1 MRALMLRR
9 IVPLLCVV
17 ALSAC
22 IDFTGLDIAGGHLTG
37 IDVTKGTVVEVGD
50 TVRLTAA
57 GDIDGLVGWFS
68 YDPVLDAR
76 WTVSNPSIARL
87 EPLPPPPK
95 EDSFPKARTL
105 VRGVS
110 VGTVRVIATPRGVS
124 GEATVRVFPV
134 VGSIALRAERDT
146 LSVGDTL
153 LVTATAFDGAGVPID
168 DLPVEFESDGG
179 LLFYR
184 RDNFTARFLATAP
197 GQSTVTAR
205 FRRVTAATVLT
216 VVPRAP

>member
-1 MRALMLRR
+1 MRALMLRC
-9 IVPLLCVV
+9 IVPLLCAV

-110 VGTVRVIATPRGVS
+110 AGTVRVIATARGVS

-134 VGSIALRAERDT
+134 VGTLALRAERDT

-153 LVTATAFDGAGVPID
+153 LVTATALDAGGAPIA
-168 DLPVEFESDGG
+168 DLPLSFESDGG
-179 LLFYR
+179 LLLYSQ
-184 RDNFTARFLATAP
+184 DKLTARFLVRAP
-197 GQSTVTAR
+197 GRSTVTTR
-205 FRRVTAATVLT
+205 FRRATATAVLT
-216 VVPRAP
+216 VLPRAP